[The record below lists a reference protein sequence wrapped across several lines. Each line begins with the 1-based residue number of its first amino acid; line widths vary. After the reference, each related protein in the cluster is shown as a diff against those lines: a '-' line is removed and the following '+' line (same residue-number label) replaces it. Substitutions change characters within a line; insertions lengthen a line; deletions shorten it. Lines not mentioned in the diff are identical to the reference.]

1 MKPATQTT
9 VTDTAPLNDRR
20 TSQAATRPGPLG
32 RLAGLSFRR
41 RGLVILSWL
50 FGLGLVVALSS
61 AFGGNFTNSVALHGS
76 DSQQA
81 QNLLQQRF
89 PAQSGATVDVVVR
102 ADDVTNSAVRGRV
115 ESLLDQLKGMPHVA
129 DAADPYASA
138 AAISSDRRTLDA
150 SLYLDVANP
159 NDMPTVD
166 TKRLLAT
173 ADEASGDGL
182 QIVLGG
188 AAIQKAE
195 QAKTGST
202 ELIGLVTAAAIL
214 LITFGSVVAAGLP
227 LAIAVGGLVVSSSLI
242 GVAAAVVDVPN
253 FAPTIGAMLGIAVGI
268 DYALLMVTRF
278 REWRAVG
285 LDPESATVATL
296 DTAGRAVLVA
306 GTTVIVSM
314 AGLFAL
320 GMSIMNGVAIVSM
333 VAVLIVMAA
342 AVTLFPALLGY
353 LGRSIDRLRLPLGRS
368 AAARTAADG
377 HVVPAAGWLRWSAF
391 VQRHGVLATAAGVVA
406 LAVLAAPF
414 LGIHFA
420 IPDAGNDPKSNS
432 SRQAYDML
440 AEGFGPGSTAP
451 LMVVADL
458 SSAHDRA
465 VVERLH
471 TDLADTPGVAQ
482 VSPPHINPAGDA
494 ALITVEPATG
504 PQETATEDL
513 VKNLRDSAIPAATNG
528 TGAHAH
534 VGGWTAR
541 NIDLNAAIVDRLPF
555 LIGGVVVV
563 AMLLLLVAFRSLTIA
578 ITAAVMNLLSVAAAY
593 GVLAYFFDGGWAGR
607 LIGIDTATPVAG
619 YVPVIMF
626 TILFGLTMDYEV
638 FLISRMRETWVRS
651 RDNNQAILSGVAGT
665 GRIITAAAAIM
676 IVVFAALTTIDDVT
690 FKAFGV
696 GMVAAILIDAT
707 IVRMLLVPAVM
718 QLLGHRNWWQP
729 TAFERWLPELHIEG
743 RPDTFLPPSTHAEP
757 ALSTAT

>member
-1 MKPATQTT
+1 M
-9 VTDTAPLNDRR
+9 L
-20 TSQAATRPGPLG
+20 
-32 RLAGLSFRR
+32 LA
-41 RGLVILSWL
+41 WL
-50 FGLGLVVALSS
+50 FGLGLAVTLSS
-61 AFGGNFTNSVALHGS
+61 AFGGDFTNNVALNGS

-81 QNLLQQRF
+81 QDLLQQRF
-89 PAQSGATVDVVVR
+89 PAQSGATVDVVAR
-102 ADDVTNSAVRGRV
+102 ADDVTSIAVRGRL
-115 ESLLDQLKGMPHVA
+115 ETLLDQLNGMPHVA
-129 DAADPYASA
+129 DVADPYVSA
-138 AAISSDRRTLDA
+138 AAISPDRRTLDA
-150 SLYLDVANP
+150 RLYLDVANP
-159 NDMPTVD
+159 NDMPTAD
-166 TKRLLAT
+166 TERLLAV
-173 ADEASGDGL
+173 AEKASGDGL
-182 QIVLGG
+182 EIALGG

-195 QAKTGST
+195 QAKPGSS
-202 ELIGLVTAAAIL
+202 ELIGLITAAAIL

-227 LAIAVGGLVVSSSLI
+227 LAIALGGLVVSSSLI

-285 LDPESATVATL
+285 LDPESATIAAL

-320 GMSIMNGVAIVSM
+320 GLSIMNGVAIVSM
-333 VAVLIVMAA
+333 VAVLIVLAA

-353 LGRSIDRLRLPLGRS
+353 LGRRIDRLQLPSRRR
-368 AAARTAADG
+368 APARTAADG
-377 HVVPAAGWLRWSAF
+377 HVIPAAGWVRWSSW

-406 LAVLAAPF
+406 LAVLAAPL

-420 IPDAGNDPKSNS
+420 IPDAGNNPQSTS

-458 SSAHDRA
+458 SAADDTA
-465 VVERLH
+465 VVERLRA
-471 TDLADTPGVAQ
+471 DLAHTPGVAH
-482 VSPPHINPAGDA
+482 VSPPQINAAGSA
-494 ALITVEPATG
+494 AFITVEPTTG
-504 PQETATEDL
+504 PQETATADL
-513 VKNLRDSAIPAATNG
+513 VKHLRGSAIPAATEG
-528 TGAHAH
+528 TGAQAH
-534 VGGWTAR
+534 VGGWTAT
-541 NIDLNAAIVDRLPF
+541 NIDLNASIVDRLPF
-555 LIGGVVVV
+555 LIGGVVIV

-578 ITAAVMNLLSVAAAY
+578 ITAAVMNLFSVAAAY
-593 GVLAYFFDGGWAGR
+593 GVLAYFLDGGWAGT
-607 LIGIDTATPVAG
+607 LIGIDHPTPVAG

-626 TILFGLTMDYEV
+626 TILFGLSMDYEV

-676 IVVFAALTTIDDVT
+676 IVVFAALITIDDVT
-690 FKAFGV
+690 FKAFGI

-718 QLLGHRNWWQP
+718 QLLGRRNWWQP
-729 TAFERWLPELHIEG
+729 PAFDRRLPELHIEG
-743 RPDTFLPPSTHAEP
+743 RPDTFQPPLDHADP
-757 ALSTAT
+757 ARSPAT

>member
-1 MKPATQTT
+1 MKPATQTAKSGMSLP
-9 VTDTAPLNDRR
+9 DNRR
-20 TSQAATRPGPLG
+20 TSHAAPRPGPLG

-41 RGLVILSWL
+41 RGLVILAWL
-50 FGLGLVVALSS
+50 FGLGLAVALSS
-61 AFGGNFTNSVALHGS
+61 AFGGDFTNSVALNGS

-81 QNLLQQRF
+81 QNLLQKRF
-89 PAQSGATVDVVVR
+89 PAQSGNRVDVVAR
-102 ADDVTNSAVRGRV
+102 ADDVTSTAVRGRV
-115 ESLLDQLKGMPHVA
+115 ETLLDQLKGMPHVA
-129 DAADPYASA
+129 VAEDPYATGA
-138 AAISSDRRTLDA
+138 ALSPDRRTLGA
-150 SLYLDVANP
+150 RLYLDIANP
-159 NDMPTVD
+159 NDMPTAD
-166 TKRLLAT
+166 TKGLLAA
-173 ADEASGDGL
+173 ADKASGDGL
-182 QIVLGG
+182 KIALGG

-195 QAKTGST
+195 QAKPGST
-202 ELIGLVTAAAIL
+202 ELLGLITAAAIL

-227 LAIAVGGLVVSSSLI
+227 LAIAIGGLVVSSSLI
-242 GVAAAVVDVPN
+242 GVAAAVVDVPS

-285 LDPESATVATL
+285 LDPESATTATL

-320 GMSIMNGVAIVSM
+320 GLSIMNGVAVVSM

-353 LGRSIDRLRLPLGRS
+353 LGPRIDRLQLPLGRRRATRIS
-368 AAARTAADG
+368 DDG

-391 VQRHGVLATAAGVVA
+391 VQRHSALATAASVVV

-420 IPDAGNDPKSNS
+420 IPDAGSNPKSTS

-451 LMVVADL
+451 LMVMAGLSRADNPL
-458 SSAHDRA
+458 
-465 VVERLH
+465 VVERLRAE
-471 TDLADTPGVAQ
+471 LAGTPGVAQ
-482 VSPPHINPAGDA
+482 VSPPQLSPAGDA
-494 ALITVEPATG
+494 ALITVEPTTG
-504 PQETATEDL
+504 PQETATGHL
-513 VKNLRDSAIPAATNG
+513 VKTLRGSAIPAATEG
-528 TGAHAH
+528 TGAEAH
-534 VGGWTAR
+534 VGGWTAA
-541 NIDLNAAIVDRLPF
+541 NIDLNASLVDRLPF
-555 LIGGVVVV
+555 LIGGVVIV
-563 AMLLLLVAFRSLTIA
+563 AMLLLLVAFRSILIA

-593 GVLAYFFDGGWAGR
+593 GVLAYFLDGGWAGK
-607 LIGIDTATPVAG
+607 LIGIDTPTPVAG

-626 TILFGLTMDYEV
+626 TILFGLSMDYEV
-638 FLISRMRETWVRS
+638 FLISRMRETWVRTG
-651 RDNNQAILSGVAGT
+651 DNNRAILSGVAGT
-665 GRIITAAAAIM
+665 GRIITAAATIM
-676 IVVFAALTTIDDVT
+676 IVVFAALATIDDVT

-718 QLLGHRNWWQP
+718 QLLGRRNWWQP
-729 TAFERWLPELHIEG
+729 PAFERWLPELHIEG
-743 RPDTFLPPSTHAEP
+743 RPDTFLPPLDHAEP
-757 ALSTAT
+757 TRSTAR